1 MKHRPFSRN
10 KPPWWPESEP
20 WPPVGPPGVRAWH
33 RMRRPF
39 FWRVGALLGLFFIFA
54 CGGVFLLFGLA
65 AGLLGLLGLP
75 ADTTRY
81 GLAFAAIT
89 LLAILAGLGV
99 ILSALRRVAAPIADV
114 MEAAGRVAEGDY
126 STRVEEYGPREVRSL
141 ARTFNSMAERLQKH
155 EQQRRD
161 LLADVTHELRTP
173 LTVIQGNLEGL
184 LDGVYPRDEAHLEAL
199 LDETHVMSRLIDDL
213 RTLALAESGTLK
225 LQKEPVDLA
234 ALVDETVDSFRAQA
248 DQAEIELSAEVTP
261 GLPTLELDAS
271 RIREVLVN
279 LIDNALRYTPPK
291 GKISVLCSMEGDG
304 GSHVAV
310 SVRDTGTG
318 ISPDDLPHI
327 FDRFYKSGDS
337 RGTGLGLAIARNL
350 VAVHG
355 GEISALSELGQ
366 GTTIRFTLPLA
377 KD

>member
-1 MKHRPFSRN
+1 MRHRPFPRR
-10 KPPWWPESEP
+10 KPPWWPDSEP
-20 WPPVGPPGVRAWH
+20 WPPVGPSGGRAWH
-33 RMRRPF
+33 RMRGPF
-39 FWRVGALLGLFFIFA
+39 FRRVGALLGLLFLFA

-81 GLAFAAIT
+81 ALAFAAIT

-99 ILSALRRVAAPIADV
+99 ILSALRRVAAPIGDV
-114 MEAAGRVAEGDY
+114 IEATGRVAEGDY
-126 STRVEEYGPREVRSL
+126 SARVEEYGPREVRSL

-155 EQQRRD
+155 DQERRD

-184 LDGVYPRDEAHLEAL
+184 LDGVYPRDEAHLESL

-213 RTLALAESGTLK
+213 RTLALAEGGALK
-225 LQKEPVDLA
+225 LQKEPIDLA
-234 ALVDETVDSFRAQA
+234 ALVGETVASYRAQT
-248 DQAEIELSAEVTP
+248 DQAGIELSAEVAS
-261 GLPTLELDAS
+261 GLPTLELDAA

-279 LIDNALRYTPPK
+279 LIDNALRYTPHQ
-291 GKISVLCSMEGDG
+291 GKISVNCSLEG
-304 GSHVAV
+304 GSHVVV
-310 SVRDTGTG
+310 SVRDTGAG

-337 RGTGLGLAIARNL
+337 HGTGLGLAIARNL
-350 VAVHG
+350 VAAHG
-355 GEISALSELGQ
+355 GEISASSEVGQ

-377 KD
+377 TD